1 MKANPSTLA
10 PKFSPEQQKQMAEFK
25 LELQKEMIQLH
36 NQLGEKKAQ
45 LKTLQQ
51 VEKPNMKSIYS
62 KIDEISDLQNR
73 EMKLM
78 ADHQNK
84 VRSILTDEQRVKFD
98 MNQGR
103 LCMQHKMQGRPG
115 KEGGMRQMRPG
126 MMHGTQSPKMM
137 MKMNRPD
144 SMKMQKAKN

>member
-1 MKANPSTLA
+1 MKANPLTLA
-10 PKFSPEQQKQMAEFK
+10 PKFSPEQQKQMTEFK

-84 VRSILTDEQRVKFD
+84 VRSILTDEQRVRFD
-98 MNQGR
+98 MNQGK
-103 LCMQHKMQGRPG
+103 LCMQHKQGMRAMQGRPG
-115 KEGGMRQMRPG
+115 KENG